1 MGTEA
6 VTLRD
11 SSDGLYTP
19 TKGRSAAPSLRDIA
33 APPLARHG
41 CVMADWSRR
50 FISLT
55 KQEIVGAQAV
65 DDYEE

>member
-1 MGTEA
+1 MGTDA

-11 SSDGLYTP
+11 SSDLCTP
-19 TKGRSAAPSLRDIA
+19 AKGSSAAPSLRDIA
-33 APPLARHG
+33 APTPARHG
-41 CVMADWSRR
+41 CVTADWSRR

-65 DDYEE
+65 DDYDE

>member
-1 MGTEA
+1 
-6 VTLRD
+6 
-11 SSDGLYTP
+11 LYTP

-41 CVMADWSRR
+41 CVTADWSRR

-65 DDYEE
+65 DDYDE